1 MCIIDNPHFD
11 NGTPVNPPIN
21 PLLKKYPQCEMGPDY
36 KCMYC
41 DKCPIGS
48 DYKVK
53 PEDKEEYDMWQKE
66 LKNYYEANGG
76 LNNVIFDIYWDKCG
90 TTTEIGDRQ

>member
-1 MCIIDNPHFD
+1 MCVIDNPHFD
-11 NGTPVNPPIN
+11 NGTPFNPPIN
-21 PLLKKYPQCEMGPDY
+21 PLLKKYPPCEMGPDY
-36 KCMYC
+36 QCMYC

-48 DYKVK
+48 HYKVK

-76 LNNVIFDIYWDKCG
+76 LNNVIYDIHWDK
-90 TTTEIGDRQ
+90 INVAQQQK